1 MSKYIIKNCPARLV
15 FEDINYCQD
24 FKYIGV
30 NKPCQDC
37 TDCLLKQIVEKCKNS
52 TYTIRTPITQKKI
65 TKIKKTAQ
73 EILSMLEI
81 QECE

>member
-1 MSKYIIKNCPARLV
+1 MQNKCIIKNCPAFDCKYNECHSKIGNHKL
-15 FEDINYCQD
+15 YCM
-24 FKYIGV
+24 
-30 NKPCQDC
+30 DC
-37 TDCLLKQIVEKCKNS
+37 SDCLLKRIVEKFKNS

-81 QECE
+81 QECEE